1 MVVRFYNAFGKRKNS
16 TKRPANTDTY
26 YEVDVLL
33 KEDTTIERPSLVL
46 TNPTTA
52 ASGNPVTVNASA
64 GNMINPIVTFNPIQ
78 TGSGTPS
85 PSNPRAIVG
94 YGDIQVT
101 VNGVTTVIDIE
112 GTKYGGVLNVETG
125 VLNITYTIINNI
137 GDYNFTYSASNDW
150 FTFSAAQ
157 SYIKLPS
164 SNSEVTTAVSECQ
177 VAYSRTALGADNT
190 IDNAFSVA
198 STGNIQF
205 RKIDCAGDIAQFK
218 AFMADKSI
226 CVPLKT
232 PQTIQLTPAEIA
244 LAQGSNVI
252 AVNGNSTIAFTYSA
266 AEIAT
271 DYCYAYISKW
281 DKYYFVA
288 TPNILTNY
296 HVQYDLEEDYLAT
309 RKTEVGSTVAH
320 VAFSSSGFNK
330 YIPDT
335 RMCVR
340 SDRVYQNA
348 TSAASG
354 LSSVGCYILS
364 VINDTSNGLNGAA
377 TYYMLSSGDLAKLTK
392 NLLDASILTQI
403 QNIFN
408 DPMDCIVSCTWIP
421 LTASEMTGHLG
432 TAEFVHLGNAEL
444 DGGGDPSMACAGSP
458 VTDPIVELTPVTL
471 TIPYKWND
479 FRDGQP
485 YTSFSL
491 YLPGLG
497 ETDLNANDF
506 IESATVSI
514 YPRIDITTGDI
525 IYWVYDDNGIVL
537 KTVTFSGGCDV
548 PLAHITT
555 NAKGALATIGGSVG
569 GLVTSALGAV
579 TGNAPLTVGGGLA
592 LLGAAGSTAMQFNTR
607 STSVKGSTN
616 GRSAFKDTT
625 FKLTVCSQE
634 TEDPDN
640 ASYIARWGRPVAT
653 THAISNHSGYVQCD
667 NASVSIAGDNTEREI
682 INNYLNTGFFY
693 E

>member
-1 MVVRFYNAFGKRKNS
+1 MTVRFYNAFSKRKNS
-16 TKRPANTDTY
+16 TKKPANTDTHY
-26 YEVDVLL
+26 DIDVVL
-33 KEDTTIERPSLVL
+33 KEDTTIERPSIVL
-46 TNPTTA
+46 TNREGT
-52 ASGNPVTVNASA
+52 ASGNPVTVSA
-64 GNMINPIVTFNPIQ
+64 MGGNMVSPLVTFNPIQ
-78 TGSGTPS
+78 EGTGTPS
-85 PSNPRAIVG
+85 PSNPRPIVA
-94 YGDIQVT
+94 YSSINVD
-101 VNGVTTVIDIE
+101 VNGNATVIDLN
-112 GTKYGGVLNVETG
+112 GNKYGGVLDVVTG
-125 VLNITYTIINNI
+125 VLTVKYYCIDAGTCVVQVNTPNSYFVSYPPNTHPLSKTNSPN
-137 GDYNFTYSASNDW
+137 DLCSHYVYSN
-150 FTFSAAQ
+150 
-157 SYIKLPS
+157 LP
-164 SNSEVTTAVSECQ
+164 
-177 VAYSRTALGADNT
+177 
-190 IDNAFSVA
+190 
-198 STGNIQF
+198 
-205 RKIDCAGDIAQFK
+205 IAN
-218 AFMADKSI
+218 MPDKSFKPHSSQTRWFVFVNYDI
-226 CVPLKT
+226 TNDAAAMKAALSGVDLCFELQT
-232 PQTIQLTPAEIA
+232 PETIQLTPEQIA
-244 LAQGSNVI
+244 LAQGTNTI
-252 AVNGNSTIAFTYSA
+252 TVNGNSTISFGYTAE
-266 AEIAT
+266 EIAT
-271 DYCYAYISKW
+271 DYVYAYIPKW

-288 TPNILTNY
+288 TPTIITNY
-296 HVQYDLEEDYLAT
+296 HVQYDLEEDYLAS

-320 VAFSSSGFNK
+320 IAFSSSGYNK

-348 TSAASG
+348 VSAASG

-377 TYYMLSSGDLAKLTK
+377 TYYMLSTGDLAKLTK
-392 NLLDASILTQI
+392 NLLDASVVTQI
-403 QNIFN
+403 KNIFN

-421 LTASEMTGHLG
+421 LTAAEMTGHLG
-432 TAEFVHLGNAEL
+432 TAEFVHLGNEEL

-458 VTDPIVELTPVTL
+458 VTDPIVELTPVSL

-506 IESATVSI
+506 IESTTVSI

-525 IYWVYDDNGIVL
+525 IYWIYDDNGIVL

-607 STSVKGSTN
+607 STSIKGSTN

-667 NASVSIAGDNTEREI
+667 NASVALAGDNTEREI

>member
-1 MVVRFYNAFGKRKNS
+1 MTVRFYNSFSKRKNS
-16 TKRPANTDTY
+16 TKKPANTDTHY
-26 YEVDVLL
+26 DINVVL
-33 KEDTTIERPSLVL
+33 KEDTTIEMPSLVL
-46 TNPTTA
+46 TNREGT
-52 ASGNPVTVNASA
+52 ASGNPVTVSA
-64 GNMINPIVTFNPIQ
+64 QGGNMVSPVVTFNPVQ
-78 TGSGTPS
+78 SGSGTPS
-85 PSNPRAIVG
+85 PTNPRPIAG

-101 VNGVTTVIDIE
+101 VNGVTTTIDID
-112 GTKYGGVLNVETG
+112 GTLYQG
-125 VLNITYTIINNI
+125 VLNIETGTLIVNYAYINITTADPNI
-137 GDYNFTYSASNDW
+137 LKRNNARMY
-150 FTFSAAQ
+150 
-157 SYIKLPS
+157 YIKTDIGYFETDSLNIISNKFDTAS
-164 SNSEVTTAVSECQ
+164 SGYGICFLNQNGQIRFNTLGNYNDIYEMFNDIGEMQ
-177 VAYSRTALGADNT
+177 FVAKLS
-190 IDNAFSVA
+190 
-198 STGNIQF
+198 
-205 RKIDCAGDIAQFK
+205 
-218 AFMADKSI
+218 
-226 CVPLKT
+226 T
-232 PQTIQLTPAEIA
+232 PQTVQLTPAQIS
-244 LAQGSNVI
+244 LSQGSNTVT
-252 AVNGNSTIAFTYSA
+252 VNGNSTISFGYTAE
-266 AEIAT
+266 EIAT
-271 DYCYAYISKW
+271 DYVYAYIPKW

-296 HVQYDLEEDYLAT
+296 HVQYDLEEDYLAS

-320 VAFSSSGFNK
+320 IAFSSSGYNK

-340 SDRVYQNA
+340 SDKVYQNA
-348 TSAASG
+348 VSAASG

-403 QNIFN
+403 KNIFN

-421 LTASEMTGHLG
+421 LTAAEMTGHLG

-458 VTDPIVELTPVTL
+458 VTDPIVELTPVSL

-506 IESATVSI
+506 IESTTVSI

-607 STSVKGSTN
+607 STSIKGSTN

-640 ASYIARWGRPVAT
+640 ASYITRWGRPVAV

-667 NASVSIAGDNTEREI
+667 NASVALAGDNTEREI

>member
-1 MVVRFYNAFGKRKNS
+1 MTVRFYNAFSKRKNS
-16 TKRPANTDTY
+16 TKKPANTDTHY
-26 YEVDVLL
+26 DIDVVL
-33 KEDTTIERPSLVL
+33 KEDTTIERPSIVL
-46 TNPTTA
+46 TNREGT
-52 ASGNPVTVNASA
+52 ASGNPVTVSA
-64 GNMINPIVTFNPIQ
+64 MGGNMVSPVVTFNPVQ
-78 TGSGTPS
+78 SGSGTPS
-85 PSNPRAIVG
+85 PSNPRPISA
-94 YGDIQVT
+94 YGDIQVG
-101 VNGVTTVIDIE
+101 VNGNITYIDID
-112 GTKYGGVLNVETG
+112 GAKYGGTLDVSTG
-125 VLNITYTIINNI
+125 VLTLKYGFFTLDENSSLHTINTHGAYTRFHYQISGAKYPDANQISTYLPYLASYNNESNHFYITTNTAIFLIETTLV
-137 GDYNFTYSASNDW
+137 G
-150 FTFSAAQ
+150 
-157 SYIKLPS
+157 
-164 SNSEVTTAVSECQ
+164 TTAASIKSYLQ
-177 VAYSRTALGADNT
+177 NNNL
-190 IDNAFSVA
+190 SVCYELA
-198 STGNIQF
+198 TY
-205 RKIDCAGDIAQFK
+205 
-218 AFMADKSI
+218 
-226 CVPLKT
+226 
-232 PQTIQLTPAEIA
+232 QTVQLTPAQIA
-244 LAQGSNVI
+244 LAQGTNTI
-252 AVNGNSTIAFTYSA
+252 TVNGNSTISFGYTAE
-266 AEIAT
+266 EIAT
-271 DYCYAYISKW
+271 DYVYAYIPKW

-296 HVQYDLEEDYLAT
+296 HVQYDLEEDYLAS

-320 VAFSSSGFNK
+320 IAFSSSGYNK

-348 TSAASG
+348 VSAASG

-377 TYYMLSSGDLAKLTK
+377 TYYMLSTGDLAKLTK
-392 NLLDASILTQI
+392 NLLDASVVTQI
-403 QNIFN
+403 KNIFN

-421 LTASEMTGHLG
+421 LTAAEMTGHLG
-432 TAEFVHLGNAEL
+432 TAEFVHLGNEEL

-458 VTDPIVELTPVTL
+458 VTDPIVELTPVSL

-506 IESATVSI
+506 IESTTVSI

-525 IYWVYDDNGIVL
+525 IYWIYDDNGIVL

-607 STSVKGSTN
+607 STSIKGSTN

-667 NASVSIAGDNTEREI
+667 NASVALAGDNTEREI